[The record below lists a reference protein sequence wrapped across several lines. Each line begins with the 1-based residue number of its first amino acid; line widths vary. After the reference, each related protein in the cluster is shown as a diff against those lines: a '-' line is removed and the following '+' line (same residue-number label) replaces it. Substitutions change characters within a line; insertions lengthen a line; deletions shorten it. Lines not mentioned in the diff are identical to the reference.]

1 MKKHIRLLTAILA
14 LIMILPSIVS
24 CAETKSTDV
33 VTTAPEAATEA
44 PSAETTVV
52 IEETTQYEPDDLDE
66 KYNFDEVVTFFIW
79 SDHRMKEFFSE
90 DGGNTI
96 DHAIYN
102 RNIKVSERLG
112 ITIDFVQEKGS
123 LDFYKE
129 WNKKAEND
137 WNSDNAYDIYAGYS
151 RAVPLLAI
159 NGMTANMLEYDTFSV
174 EKPWWPEA
182 LTTEC
187 TIKDKLL
194 FCTGDIATS
203 LLWYMDAV
211 LYNKELYNAYY
222 NGQQTPMD
230 MVDANEWTFEKLNEM
245 CETVAKDVNQDG
257 VYDENDNYGCFARWD
272 FMMCQE
278 NTTGYQYTKIE
289 EDGSIKV
296 TGLTEDL
303 LTIHSKLYPFM
314 NNNNAYWSGYTFGV
328 HASYQQARPFDN
340 AGKAMFCNDQ
350 ILFSF
355 ADMGWTG
362 SQQLRDFGA
371 YGILPS
377 PKYLETQEN
386 YGTQTSSYSAGIS
399 VSTTDFDRACII
411 LEALEAE
418 SYKIV
423 RPAYFDTALS
433 YKYLNDPQAV
443 EMLDLIFASM
453 TCEWSYNYA
462 NAGIGNTLGRAL
474 VTTENLASFF
484 AQNEAA
490 INEKLATFVEQ
501 VEAIPEYIPA

>member
-33 VTTAPEAATEA
+33 ITTAPEAATEA
-44 PSAETTVV
+44 SSAETTVV

-66 KYNFDEVVTFFIW
+66 KYDFNEVITFFIW

-137 WNSDNAYDIYAGYS
+137 WNSDNAYDIYSGYS

-159 NGMTANMLEYDTFSV
+159 NGMTANLLEYDTFSV

-187 TIKDKLL
+187 TIKNKLL

-230 MVDANEWTFEKLNEM
+230 MVDANEWTFEKLFNL
-245 CETVAKDVNQDG
+245 TKDI
-257 VYDENDNYGCFARWD
+257 
-272 FMMCQE
+272 
-278 NTTGYQYTKIE
+278 YTPAT
-289 EDGSIKV
+289 DGSVPSLPPAHWIP
-296 TGLTEDL
+296 ERCPDC
-303 LTIHSKLYPFM
+303 SCP
-314 NNNNAYWSGYTFGV
+314 
-328 HASYQQARPFDN
+328 
-340 AGKAMFCNDQ
+340 
-350 ILFSF
+350 
-355 ADMGWTG
+355 
-362 SQQLRDFGA
+362 
-371 YGILPS
+371 LPS
-377 PKYLETQEN
+377 RCPPIFR
-386 YGTQTSSYSAGIS
+386 S
-399 VSTTDFDRACII
+399 
-411 LEALEAE
+411 
-418 SYKIV
+418 
-423 RPAYFDTALS
+423 PDT
-433 YKYLNDPQAV
+433 
-443 EMLDLIFASM
+443 
-453 TCEWSYNYA
+453 
-462 NAGIGNTLGRAL
+462 GGR
-474 VTTENLASFF
+474 
-484 AQNEAA
+484 
-490 INEKLATFVEQ
+490 
-501 VEAIPEYIPA
+501 

>member
-44 PSAETTVV
+44 SSAETTVV

-102 RNIKVSERLG
+102 RNIRVSERLG

-137 WNSDNAYDIYAGYS
+137 WNSDNAYDIYSGYS

-159 NGMTANMLEYDTFSV
+159 NGMTANLLEYDTFSV

-187 TIKDKLL
+187 TIKNKLL

-230 MVDANEWTFEKLNEM
+230 MVDANEWTFEKLFTLTRDIYTPGADGSPENSSFGISVYETDIDAFQTAAGITSLEKTEDGGLRISEKWDSQRCADACEM
-245 CETVAKDVNQDG
+245 VGNFLLSQG
-257 VYDENDNYGCFARWD
+257 VYHGDDKETRRIFFNEQSIFHLDRVLIMAGQDNTD
-272 FMMCQE
+272 
-278 NTTGYQYTKIE
+278 TG
-289 EDGSIKV
+289 KV
-296 TGLTEDL
+296 EFSCG
-303 LTIHSKLYPFM
+303 IVPVPKLE
-314 NNNNAYWSGYTFGV
+314 A
-328 HASYQQARPFDN
+328 
-340 AGKAMFCNDQ
+340 
-350 ILFSF
+350 
-355 ADMGWTG
+355 
-362 SQQLRDFGA
+362 
-371 YGILPS
+371 
-377 PKYLETQEN
+377 TQEN
-386 YGTQTSSYSAGIS
+386 YQTNLGNSFSIYAVNNNSKLAEIA
-399 VSTTDFDRACII
+399 VTT
-411 LEALEAE
+411 LEAMGSENYR
-418 SYKIV
+418 SV
-423 RPAYFDTALS
+423 TPAVFEVTMKQRYADDAQSSRMYDILRSTVSFDMGRLFSAHFS
-433 YKYLNDPQAV
+433 
-443 EMLDLIFASM
+443 
-453 TCEWSYNYA
+453 NY
-462 NAGIGNTLGRAL
+462 TSKSFR
-474 VTTENLASFF
+474 VTTLSTNPSGFLT
-484 AQNEAA
+484 
-490 INEKLATFVEQ
+490 L
-501 VEAIPEYIPA
+501 VEARSKGIKKNLETLMKAFED